1 MFFKREDGEDGG
13 VGASLHFLEPFLR
26 FLNYLNMN
34 IPWLNRV
41 DRIYIPWKP
50 SQVEHDQGSSL
61 NPEPTRNNLGGGA
74 ISKRN

>member
-1 MFFKREDGEDGG
+1 
-13 VGASLHFLEPFLR
+13 
-26 FLNYLNMN
+26 MN

-61 NPEPTRNNLGGGA
+61 NPEPTRNNLGGGLYQKE
-74 ISKRN
+74 IDRTLNQKYSKGEGVSRLTPKPTKNN